1 MIGASETFKEAMR
14 YSVTS
19 HEWRMKWGQEIVG
32 FIITPSRLSILR
44 RRLVLK

>member
-1 MIGASETFKEAMR
+1 MIGASETFKEAVK

-19 HEWRMKWGQEIVG
+19 HEWKMKWGQEILG
-32 FIITPSRLSILR
+32 FIITPNRLSILK